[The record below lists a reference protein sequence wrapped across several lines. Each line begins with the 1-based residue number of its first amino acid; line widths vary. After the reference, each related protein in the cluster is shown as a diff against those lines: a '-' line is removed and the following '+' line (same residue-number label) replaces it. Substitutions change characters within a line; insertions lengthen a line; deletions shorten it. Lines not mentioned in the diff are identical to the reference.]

1 MQIYPAID
9 IKRGKVVR
17 LFEGDGVAEVV
28 YAADPVAQAEQFL
41 AAGAS
46 WIHVVDLDVAF
57 DTGGDNTAVVKRIA
71 ALPGARLQLGGLLR
85 TARQVHRGLEA
96 GATRVVAATEAV
108 ANREALEAMVREAGP
123 ERLAAAVDVRAGQAV
138 IRRSPQP
145 LRETPEQ
152 LAATA
157 RGLGIGVVVYRDLER
172 DGALAGLDVAGAAR
186 LVRSG
191 TDVIVSG
198 GGASLGDLATARAAG
213 VAAAIV
219 GRALYDRRFTL
230 QEAIRCSR

>member
-46 WIHVVDLDVAF
+46 W
-57 DTGGDNTAVVKRIA
+57 KRIA